1 MRRFLYRV
9 EAITAAAV
17 KTTNVAV
24 APDGHRAM
32 FVGRAPN
39 AEEWCLTNIAEA
51 DTTES
56 VEDGLRLYTTKITVT
71 THRHT
76 PLATTAA
83 LLLTD
88 AEGARW
94 LVGGKGPTDPLFTTE
109 QHHPGEFNSP
119 TVVVVNITWTSVFP
133 MLEII

>member
-71 THRHT
+71 THAHNNGGT
-76 PLATTAA
+76 ATHRRRGDTLVSGWEGTDRPALHHRAA
-83 LLLTD
+83 S
-88 AEGARW
+88 
-94 LVGGKGPTDPLFTTE
+94 
-109 QHHPGEFNSP
+109 PG
-119 TVVVVNITWTSVFP
+119 
-133 MLEII
+133 